1 MRPSAGP
8 HDEGMTCQLDRPLG
22 RVTGFI
28 GDETGRGTEPP
39 ILYYPRE
46 PRSYHGAC
54 TAGGPRC
61 CGLPRDQSSSRAII
75 VMPTHV
81 YYSMTPSNVA

>member
-8 HDEGMTCQLDRPLG
+8 HDAGMTCQLDRRLG

-39 ILYYPRE
+39 ILYYPGE

-54 TAGGPRC
+54 TQEGPRR
-61 CGLPRDQSSSRAII
+61 CGLPRDR
-75 VMPTHV
+75 
-81 YYSMTPSNVA
+81 